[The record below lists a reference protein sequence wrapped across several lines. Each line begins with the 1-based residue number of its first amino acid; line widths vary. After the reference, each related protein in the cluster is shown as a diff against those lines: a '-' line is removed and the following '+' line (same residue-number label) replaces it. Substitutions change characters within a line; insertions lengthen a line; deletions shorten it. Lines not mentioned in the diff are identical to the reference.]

1 MKKLSIFAIAAILMV
16 ILVPAA
22 WGQMGTVKGAIKDTE
37 GKPIA
42 GASVELVDKN
52 TGHKYTLKSDKG
64 GNIFSLGIAAGTYDV
79 TVKNSSGV
87 DVFKSGGFPV
97 RPGDENALNIDL
109 KQEAQKQAE
118 QMSPEQKKAI
128 EQQNAERTKIK
139 GLNDMLAQGVAA
151 EKAGDFD
158 GAAKIYQQATQVDPN
173 RELLW
178 AKLADAQRQG
188 ALKNADAEAKKTGL
202 EASLQSYDKALKLTP
217 NTKPDVMGAIYNNM
231 GEAYAKLGQT
241 DQAVKAYDSA
251 AGADPTKA
259 GQYYFNE
266 GAVLTNTNHYKEA
279 NAAFDKSIQADP
291 TRAAAY
297 YWKGSNGVNLATLDK
312 EGKMVPAPG
321 TEEAFNKYLELEPNG
336 QMAEQAKAMLQALG
350 AKVETSYGKGKTAAK
365 KK

>member
-1 MKKLSIFAIAAILMV
+1 MKKLSIFAIAAVWMAL
-16 ILVPAA
+16 LVPAA
-22 WGQMGTVKGAIKDTE
+22 WGQLATVKGSVKGAD

-42 GASVELVDKN
+42 GALVDMVDKS
-52 TGHKYTLKSDKG
+52 TGHKYQLKSDKN
-64 GNIFSLGIAAGTYDV
+64 GNIFSLGITGGQYDV
-79 TVKNSSGV
+79 TVTANGQVV
-87 DVFKSGGFPV
+87 DKLNGYPV
-97 RPGDENALNIDL
+97 KLGEDNVLEINLQ
-109 KQEAQKQAE
+109 QEQARAE
-118 QMSPEQKKAI
+118 ASLTPEQKKQI
-128 EQQNAERTKIK
+128 EAVNNERAKIK
-139 GLNDMLAQGVAA
+139 NLNDMLAQGVAA
-151 EKAGDFD
+151 EKSGDFD
-158 GAAKIYQQATQVDPN
+158 GAAKIYTQATQVDPN

-188 ALKNADAEAKKTGL
+188 ALKNTDAEAKKTGL

-217 NTKPDVMGAIYNNM
+217 NTKPDVLGAIYNNM

-241 DQAVKAYDSA
+241 DQAVKSYDAA

-279 NAAFDKSIQADP
+279 NEAFDKAVQADP
-291 TRAAAY
+291 TKAAAY

-321 TEEAFNKYLELEPNG
+321 TEEAFNKYLELEPTG
-336 QMAEQAKAMLQALG
+336 PMAEQAKAMLQALG
-350 AKVETSYGKGKTAAK
+350 AKIETSFGKQKAAAK